1 MYTGKIIKN
10 NEVKI
15 VVGIGGTLIKSN
27 RGGYDWVIT
36 GKGKTI
42 KNGIAFASR
51 SAAIDDRN
59 RVMDTL

>member
-10 NEVKI
+10 NEAKI
-15 VVGIGGTLIKSN
+15 VVGIGGTLVKSD

-42 KNGIAFASR
+42 KNGISFVSR
-51 SAAIDDRN
+51 TAAISSRN
-59 RVMDTL
+59 QVMNTL